1 MTGRFIVL
9 EGSDAVGKST
19 QCTRLAKSLRQRGYE
34 VIETFEPGATALGIG
49 LRKLLLGDEPI
60 EPVAEALLMA
70 ADRADHVATV
80 LKPALA
86 RGAWVVCD
94 RFLPSSLVYQG
105 VGRNLGLDMVTAINT
120 PAIAGLVPDLVV
132 VLDLD
137 SHRTR
142 ARRAPDSDRFETAGD
157 EFAVRVAA
165 AYRDLAPQM
174 GWEIIDAGGDPD
186 AVADSLW
193 NLVLESLTP

>member
-1 MTGRFIVL
+1 M
-9 EGSDAVGKST
+9 
-19 QCTRLAKSLRQRGYE
+19 
-34 VIETFEPGATALGIG
+34 
-49 LRKLLLGDEPI
+49 
-60 EPVAEALLMA
+60 
-70 ADRADHVATV
+70 
-80 LKPALA
+80 
-86 RGAWVVCD
+86 
-94 RFLPSSLVYQG
+94 
-105 VGRNLGLDMVTAINT
+105 GRNLGLDMVTAINT